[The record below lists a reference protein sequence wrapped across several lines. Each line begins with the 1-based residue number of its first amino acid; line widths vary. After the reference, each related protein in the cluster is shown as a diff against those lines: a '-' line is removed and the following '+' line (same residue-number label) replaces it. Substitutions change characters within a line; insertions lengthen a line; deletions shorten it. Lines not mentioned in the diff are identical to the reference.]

1 MDADLQKAKTLCDTL
16 PSDIQC
22 HITEEYIVPKGF
34 LGNQQSSELLR
45 GDDLIKEFDA
55 LLMSN
60 DCQSLRWQVLPEIV
74 SKIIENKS
82 ALAQMFEKY
91 EDVGF
96 KQSYEQH
103 FIKGVNT
110 FKQPC
115 WGPLSSMCA
124 ELTMRKWH

>member
-1 MDADLQKAKTLCDTL
+1 MLLYFYIKMNADLQKAKTLCDTL

-22 HITEEYIVPKGF
+22 HIKEEYIV
-34 LGNQQSSELLR
+34 LQLR

-55 LLMSN
+55 LLMSD

-115 WGPLSSMCA
+115 WDSLSSMCA